1 MVFFFF
7 CKATIATDEY
17 HFDNHEIGD
26 LGVSSLRFVCL
37 FVSLLGSELSLQRV
51 CFSSI
56 NSLFSSTVQA
66 PFSTSNYTVPLT
78 SIQCLSPRDVPPQN
92 KRSHNT
98 CNLV

>member
-1 MVFFFF
+1 MVCFFF

-51 CFSSI
+51 FQQHKLSVLQHS
-56 NSLFSSTVQA
+56 A
-66 PFSTSNYTVPLT
+66 GP
-78 SIQCLSPRDVPPQN
+78 IQ
-92 KRSHNT
+92 HE
-98 CNLV
+98 

>member
-1 MVFFFF
+1 MFFFFF

-51 CFSSI
+51 FQQHKLSVLQHS
-56 NSLFSSTVQA
+56 A
-66 PFSTSNYTVPLT
+66 GP
-78 SIQCLSPRDVPPQN
+78 IQ
-92 KRSHNT
+92 HE
-98 CNLV
+98 

>member
-1 MVFFFF
+1 MFLFFF

-51 CFSSI
+51 FQQHKLSVLQHS
-56 NSLFSSTVQA
+56 A
-66 PFSTSNYTVPLT
+66 GP
-78 SIQCLSPRDVPPQN
+78 IQ
-92 KRSHNT
+92 HE
-98 CNLV
+98 

>member
-1 MVFFFF
+1 MFFFFFF

-51 CFSSI
+51 FQQHKLSVLQHS
-56 NSLFSSTVQA
+56 A
-66 PFSTSNYTVPLT
+66 GP
-78 SIQCLSPRDVPPQN
+78 IQ
-92 KRSHNT
+92 HE
-98 CNLV
+98 